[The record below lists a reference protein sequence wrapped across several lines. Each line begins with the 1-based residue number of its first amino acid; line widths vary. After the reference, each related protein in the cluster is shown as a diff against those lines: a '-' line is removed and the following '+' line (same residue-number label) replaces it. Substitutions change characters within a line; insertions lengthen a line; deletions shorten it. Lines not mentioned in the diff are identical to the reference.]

1 MATIRSVLEKGV
13 SNSLLLFFERRRRPN
28 CRIDSIRI
36 DRDATLQDHVKIAHD
51 VEIRNNV
58 TIGRWT
64 YIEPFTFVNEASIGA
79 FCAIG
84 RNVAIGGFQHPYSYP
99 GISAK
104 MYRGLLGL
112 DYDDSSHPVRV
123 GNDVW
128 IGEKAIVLRG
138 TVGDGAVVGAGAV
151 VTHDVPACAIVAG
164 VPAKII
170 GWRFSDDDID
180 RYLRIRWWE
189 RTDAEI
195 RENSDFF
202 KAGDGWNRIE
212 WVEGV
217 DGCVI

>member
-1 MATIRSVLEKGV
+1 MASIRSVLEKGI

-28 CRIDSIRI
+28 CRIDSIRV
-36 DRDATLQDHVKIAHD
+36 DCAAKLQDHVKIAHD
-51 VEIRNNV
+51 VEIRKNV

-64 YIEPFTFVNEASIGA
+64 YVEPFTFINGASIGA

-99 GISAK
+99 AISAK
-104 MYRGLLGL
+104 MYRGLLEL
-112 DYDDSSHPVRV
+112 DYDDSSHQIRI

-138 TVGDGAVVGAGAV
+138 VVEDGAVVGAGAV
-151 VTHDVPACAIVAG
+151 VTHDVPSCAIVAG

-170 GWRFSDDDID
+170 GWRFSNDDIE

-189 RTDAEI
+189 HTDAEI
-195 RENSDFF
+195 RENRAFF
-202 KAGDGWNRIE
+202 EAGDAWNRAEWIE
-212 WVEGV
+212 EDAVS
-217 DGCVI
+217 VI

>member
-1 MATIRSVLEKGV
+1 MASVRSVLEKGI
-13 SNSLLLFFERRRRPN
+13 SNSLLLYFERRRWPN
-28 CRIDSIRI
+28 CRIDSTRI
-36 DRDATLQDHVKIAHD
+36 DHAATLYDHVKIAHD

-64 YIEPFTFVNEASIGA
+64 YIEPFTFINEASIGA

-99 GISAK
+99 AISAK
-104 MYRGLLGL
+104 MYRGLLEL
-112 DYDDSSHPVRV
+112 DYDDSSHQIRI

-138 TVGDGAVVGAGAV
+138 VVEDGAVVGAGAV

-170 GWRFSDDDID
+170 GWRFPDDDID

-189 RTDAEI
+189 HTDAEI
-195 RENSDFF
+195 RENRAFF
-202 KAGDGWNRIE
+202 QAGETWNQIE
-212 WVEGV
+212 WTEGV
-217 DGCVI
+217 GNSVI